1 MGVDP
6 HIPAAAGDVR
16 SHADISAFGDRGWPG
31 QGLRGRG
38 GIIVTLKS
46 GVGRVVVSGFVFGAL
61 LGGPTAAA
69 GYEPEDD
76 HAGQRKA
83 VPMEAQDPHSV
94 FGPLDSAVIGGGPT
108 AKVTKNLELRGRGKR
123 LAPQATT
130 DVWVHEQFAYTGTFN
145 SPCGGEEGAGVW
157 VWDVRNRNRPAFAGI
172 IESEVGS
179 RSNDVKVADMNSG
192 EILVHTNETCGPGGL
207 GGFEI
212 YDIDRPRDPVH
223 LATVRINEPNEVLR
237 TQFGA
242 VNRGVHNL
250 YLFTQGSRDYVALA
264 THGNAWFGST
274 QIFEITDPRNPE
286 FVSAWGPE
294 LLCEEEFCSDDPYNE
309 TDPNVLAA
317 HINEWILGTGR
328 TPGFGSS
335 TIRSVHD
342 ITVTEDGNLMYAAA
356 WDSGL
361 VLLDIS
367 DPANPE
373 VVSIALDPAE
383 GSPGDG
389 EVNSHSVWPSE
400 DGDIVVEGEEDFD
413 AWVSVQPPGNLTFG
427 TGDPAAPLPGTA
439 VSTSAGD
446 ELEGSQT
453 GNAGT
458 VDADSLEVTSGP
470 LAGTTYPAIELA
482 GDQPKFGDVGPV
494 SGDIVWIGR
503 ACSAT
508 PDMPADPILNADAIA
523 DGGIAVVR
531 RGACT
536 FREKNINAAAA
547 GADAVVISNNQR
559 NDTPWSG
566 IRVWDYS
573 DPQNPVLASTF
584 DTVCSASPTPIPACD
599 PFGTYSVHNV
609 IVETTGKRV
618 KAYLSWYWDGMLVL
632 DVTNPYD
639 PKETARYFDNS
650 PAFLESNGGLPHDFW
665 GVGKEVGEPWIY
677 GSDRNGGL
685 YVLREQG
692 SGSG

>member
-1 MGVDP
+1 M
-6 HIPAAAGDVR
+6 
-16 SHADISAFGDRGWPG
+16 
-31 QGLRGRG
+31 
-38 GIIVTLKS
+38 IVTLKS
-46 GVGRVVVSGFVFGAL
+46 SLRRVVVTGFVFGAL
-61 LGGPTAAA
+61 LGGSTAVASQ
-69 GYEPEDD
+69 EPEDD
-76 HAGQRKA
+76 SSAGQREA
-83 VPMEAQDPHSV
+83 VPREPQLPKAA
-94 FGPLDSAVIGGGPT
+94 FGPFESSLVSGGPM
-108 AKVTKNLELRGRGKR
+108 AKVTKNLVLRSRGKR

-130 DVWVHEQFAYTGTFN
+130 DVWVHDRFAYTGTFN

-157 VWDVRNRNRPAFAGI
+157 VWNVENKNRPRFVRI
-172 IESEVGS
+172 IESEPGS
-179 RSNDVKVADMNSG
+179 RSNDVKVATMNSG

-207 GGFEI
+207 GGFEV
-212 YDIDRPRDPVH
+212 YDVDNPRSPVH
-223 LATVRINEPNEVLR
+223 LATVRIHEPNEVLR
-237 TQFGA
+237 TEFDG

-274 QIFEITDPRNPE
+274 QIFEITDPQNPR

-294 LLCEEEFCSDDPYNE
+294 LLCEEDFCSDDPYNE
-309 TDPNVLAA
+309 TDPAVLVDT
-317 HINEWILGTGR
+317 INEWIFGTGR
-328 TPGFGSS
+328 TPGFGAS

-373 VVSIALDPAE
+373 VVSIALDPE
-383 GSPGDG
+383 NGSLDG

-400 DGDIVVEGEEDFD
+400 DGTIVVEGEEDFA

-427 TGDPAAPLPGTA
+427 TGDPVAPLPGTA
-439 VSTSAGD
+439 ISTTAGD
-446 ELEGSQT
+446 DFEGSQT
-453 GNAGT
+453 GNDGT
-458 VDADSLEVTSGP
+458 VEADSLEVTSGP
-470 LAGTTYPAIELA
+470 LAGNSYPAVELA

-508 PDMPADPILNADAIA
+508 PDMPADPILNAEAIA

-531 RGACT
+531 RGACA
-536 FREKNINAAAA
+536 FREKNFNAAAA
-547 GADAVVISNNQR
+547 GADAVVISNNLR

-573 DPQNPVLASTF
+573 DPENPVLASTF
-584 DTVCSASPTPIPACD
+584 NTVCSASPTPIPECD
-599 PFGTYSVHNV
+599 QFGTYSVHNV
-609 IVETTGKRV
+609 IVETTDDGKV

-632 DVTNPYD
+632 DVTDPYD
-639 PKETARYFDNS
+639 PRETARYFDNS
-650 PAFLESNGGLPHDFW
+650 PEFLESNGGQPHDFW
-665 GVGKEVGEPWIY
+665 GVGKEVGKPWIY

-685 YVLREQG
+685 YVFREQG
-692 SGSG
+692 SGSGKDD